1 MERSSV
7 NTSDSLDD
15 TVTDVPDSLLDFA
28 ISDFVETLYEARAAK
43 KVSAKIHHAKGQ
55 SPKFMVVLW
64 DNSGKIKREYIRQ
77 LKECE
82 PCQHVHMRYVQQ
94 LTL

>member
-1 MERSSV
+1 MISVMERSYV

-43 KVSAKIHHAKGQ
+43 KVSAKIHHAEGQ
-55 SPKFMVVLW
+55 LPKLMFVLG
-64 DNSGKIKREYIRQ
+64 DNSGKIKKDKI
-77 LKECE
+77 LMC
-82 PCQHVHMRYVQQ
+82 VH
-94 LTL
+94 